1 MGASTLDATWALTV
15 GAATN
20 LPRLLRLELVR
31 PETRVS
37 LGGCLLD
44 ERAEGH
50 PGAVG
55 FLWEDRAH
63 AHAALKT
70 RIDAVVAGLLSVGV
84 RQGEPVG
91 VLMDTRPSML
101 IAVAALNRIGA
112 VVVFVCGPTGR

>member
-1 MGASTLDATWALTV
+1 MATSKVADSSGRRNPLVSAVGQGLQAGWRVGAATLDATWALTA

-37 LGGCLLD
+37 LGRLLD

-50 PGAVG
+50 PAAIG

-63 AHAALKT
+63 THAALKT
-70 RIDAVVAGLLSVGV
+70 RIDAVVGGPAV
-84 RQGEPVG
+84 RRRAPG
-91 VLMDTRPSML
+91 
-101 IAVAALNRIGA
+101 
-112 VVVFVCGPTGR
+112 